1 MTSKRTTTTRK
12 TTSSPKA
19 AASAARKERTA
30 APLTISRSEL
40 LVNGSDSMFRQ
51 LVHNLFAFSTRH
63 EAMRAGHGQR
73 IGLSGIEYTFLISI
87 RHLEVNGVV
96 GVKQLADHLHLSGP
110 FTTTMVGKL
119 MAKGLVDKEPSPDD
133 GRRVCLKVTE
143 AGFGL
148 LRELAPTQRQVNDL
162 QFGCLSHEEFL
173 QLSNLMGRLID
184 SADKALALQAYLNE
198 HSTEGN

>member
-96 GVKQLADHLHLSGP
+96 
-110 FTTTMVGKL
+110 
-119 MAKGLVDKEPSPDD
+119 DKEPSPDD